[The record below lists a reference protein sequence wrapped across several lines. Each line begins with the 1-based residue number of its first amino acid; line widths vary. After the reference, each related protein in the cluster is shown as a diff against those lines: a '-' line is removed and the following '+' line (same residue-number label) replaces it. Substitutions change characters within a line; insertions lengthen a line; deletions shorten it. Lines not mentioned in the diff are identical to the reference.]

1 MHIAHVMPTLAEW
14 YGGPVNAVLNLGAAQ
29 REIGMKVSNWATGD
43 EETRRRLAT
52 SCPDVRLFDTRWP
65 KSWFRSPELTR
76 KLTEEITSFD
86 LIEVHGIWEYTVFM
100 AARIARRANIPYV
113 IRPTGVFTH
122 PWRYQS
128 LKKRLYSCLI
138 GNRALKGAA
147 CLHVASKREAE
158 GCRKAGIQIPIT
170 IVPNGIDPSA
180 FETLPSAKEAEER
193 WPVLKD
199 RQVILFLSRISREK
213 GLDQCIAAIRDVLDM
228 SGLRD
233 TLFVIAGPNHKSYLT
248 TVKDLLERY
257 DLEQYV
263 FFPGMV
269 QGREKLTLY
278 RRADIFV
285 LPSYSESYGIV
296 VAEALACGTPV
307 VTTTGTPWKELQD
320 IDAGRWVAPE
330 RGPLAKALCELL
342 EMPREEREVMGQRG
356 RNLVFE
362 RYTWEKSAKKLR
374 TVYECILGGKDIPQN
389 PEPTRT

>member
-1 MHIAHVMPTLAEW
+1 MHIAHVIPTLAEW
-14 YGGPVNAVLNLGAAQ
+14 YGGPVNVVLNLSAAQ

-43 EETRRRLAT
+43 EETKRKWAT
-52 SCPDVRLFDTRWP
+52 SCPDVRLFDTHRP
-65 KSWFRSPELTR
+65 KCWFRSPELTR

-86 LIEVHGIWEYTVFM
+86 LIEVHGIWEYTVFA
-100 AARIARRANIPYV
+100 AARIARRTDIPYM
-113 IRPTGVFTH
+113 ICPTGVFTH
-122 PWRYQS
+122 PWRYRT
-128 LKKRLYSCLI
+128 LKKRLYSCLVA
-138 GNRALKGAA
+138 NRVVKGAA
-147 CLHVASKREAE
+147 CLHVASEMEAE
-158 GCRKAGIQIPIT
+158 GCREAGIQIPIT

-213 GLDQCIAAIRDVLDM
+213 GLDKCIAAIRDVLDM
-228 SGLRD
+228 SDLID
-233 TLFVIAGPNHKSYLT
+233 TLFVIAGPNHKSYLA

-257 DLEQYV
+257 DLEQYI

-269 QGREKLTLY
+269 QGREKLALY